1 MPWHCTNPFCCL
13 PLNPDAAINHTISG
27 QRVCQPCFFMFTA
40 IYQNPYWQKI
50 QAEYKAEVEAIQ
62 KLKFGAAD
70 Q

>member
-1 MPWHCTNPFCCL
+1 
-13 PLNPDAAINHTISG
+13 
-27 QRVCQPCFFMFTA
+27 MFTA